1 MSKRFNLREFQQEV
15 LDKLQAQ
22 ATSGRQI
29 STLGIQI
36 GTENWLVDMS
46 DIGEVLP
53 LPPLTAVPL
62 TQDWFCGVANVRGNL
77 CSVVDLAAFL
87 QQTVAP
93 REVRNRVLLLNARF
107 GFNTGLLVSQVLGLR
122 DTQSWQ
128 LQTAHDA
135 TFLLDEEG
143 AVWHKLDIETLI
155 NQPEFLQIS
164 V

>member
-22 ATSGRQI
+22 ATSGKQI

-36 GTENWLVDMS
+36 GAENWLVDMA

-53 LPPLTAVPL
+53 PPALTAVPL

-77 CSVVDLAAFL
+77 CSVVDLAAFM
-87 QQTVAP
+87 QQAATP
-93 REVRNRVLLLNARF
+93 REARNRVLLLNARF

-122 DTQSWQ
+122 DSQSWQ
-128 LQTAHDA
+128 LQTAQDN